1 MRLKTKHVDR
11 LSTPFLCTL
20 LLLALTTCAP
30 AQVSQESASAA
41 NCAPQTLIT
50 TAANSATA
58 PNMTASSD
66 TDAVGLTDMRDT
78 GAIAITADALGLPLA
93 DDAIASLYASP
104 SVVMQAGDSFTIE
117 VTAPAQGEYTFA
129 FDALVPA
136 DANAPE
142 GQLRVDGGFPSADMR
157 QIAFPVLYEG
167 TTDTFPR
174 DRYGNDALIPQQ
186 RAVRWTTVQARD
198 IDVSLPYPIR
208 VALSAG
214 EHAFEFRLNEGALY
228 MGTFYLVPFTPYPAY
243 ADYLTAQTASPA
255 TGFQLSLEAELP
267 AYKNDTAVR
276 PASSRSLTVTP
287 YDTYCLL
294 MNTMGGEG
302 WIRSGTGVYYEV
314 VVPQDGLYAI
324 TLRAMQN
331 VRSNFTVFRRITVN
345 GVVPFAEFNAVPF
358 PYSTDWVDMH
368 LGGETPYMVFLR
380 RGVNVIGIEANSA
393 PYTPA
398 IETIQAALEDINVLA
413 LEINRLTG
421 NQQDPFREWEIGDY
435 IPDIEER
442 LNAMAQNLIDDQ
454 ATLLAIDPS
463 AASPEI
469 LTYRIAVDNLRFLA
483 ADPNNIPISMNRFS
497 EGTGSAAQQLASLL
511 PLLQNQPLALDR
523 IIVHSPEIIPQTPWV
538 PFTTAI
544 WEDVRRFVQSFQPDP
559 YRSLSADAGE
569 LEVWVN
575 RPRQYVDLLQL
586 LADTSF
592 TPQTGIPVRFSIMPD
607 ESKLILANAAGNQ
620 PDVALGVSTDRPYE
634 LAIRN
639 ALYDLRTFPDFDTF
653 IRHFSPGSLLGY
665 IINDSVYAL
674 PETQDFWVTF
684 YREDIMDSLNLAVP
698 DTWDEVLEIL
708 PELQR
713 FGMNYQTPLSS
724 GTGQRGYLVTTPF
737 LFNQGAQLYSA
748 DGFATGLESNE
759 AVAGIE
765 FMADIFTIYDMPL
778 DTASFYQSFRNGT
791 LPVGISNSETYMR
804 LTTAAAELTGRWGID
819 LYPATVLADGSA
831 NRFATGSAQTSIMF
845 SNTNM
850 PDEGWAFMQ
859 WWLSTETQAR
869 FQDEL
874 ISNYGREYIWFS
886 ANLDAFAS
894 LDIPDEHRDVIL
906 AQWQWLQEPARLPGS
921 YMQEREISNIWNRIV
936 FQGASPRVA
945 IDRSVTTINREIARK
960 MEEFGYLVD
969 GVPVREYRVPT
980 IDTVLSWMENAD

>member
-1 MRLKTKHVDR
+1 MRLRTRTFNR
-11 LSTPFLCTL
+11 LTSTFLSAL
-20 LLLALTTCAP
+20 LVLALATCAP
-30 AQVSQESASAA
+30 AQVSQESAPAA

-50 TAANSATA
+50 TAANTSTS
-58 PNMTASSD
+58 PEILSSEMT
-66 TDAVGLTDMRDT
+66 TIGLADMSGT
-78 GAIAITADALGLPLA
+78 GAIAFTADALGLPLA
-93 DDAIASLYASP
+93 DDAVADLYAAP
-104 SVVMQAGDSFTIE
+104 SVLMQANDRFTVEITVPAEGD
-117 VTAPAQGEYTFA
+117 YTFA
-129 FDALVPA
+129 FDAVVPA
-136 DANAPE
+136 DAAAPE
-142 GQLRVDGGFPSADMR
+142 GQIRIDGSIPDSDMQ

-167 TTDTFPR
+167 TSDTFPR
-174 DRYGNDALIPQQ
+174 DRYGNDALIPQR
-186 RAVRWTTVQARD
+186 RATRWTTIPVRD
-198 IDVSLPYPIR
+198 VDVSLPYPIR
-208 VALSAG
+208 VMLSAG
-214 EHAFEFRLNEGALY
+214 AHTVEFTLNEGALY
-228 MGTFYLVPFTPYPAY
+228 VGTLYLVPFTPYPTY
-243 ADYLTAQTASPA
+243 AEYLAAQTTSP
-255 TGFQLSLEAELP
+255 TVGFQTSIEAEFPL
-267 AYKNDTAVR
+267 YKNDTAVR
-276 PASSRSLTVTP
+276 PSSSRSLTVTP

-294 MNTMGGEG
+294 MNTMGGES
-302 WIRSGTGVYYEV
+302 WIRSGTAVYYAV
-314 VVPQDGLYAI
+314 SVPEDGLYAI

-331 VRSNFTVFRRITVN
+331 VRSNFTVFRRITIN
-345 GVVPFAEFNAVPF
+345 GAVPFAEFNAVPF
-358 PYSTDWVDMH
+358 RYSTDWVDMH
-368 LGGETPYMVFLR
+368 LGGETPYTVFLR

-393 PYTPA
+393 PYSPA
-398 IETIQAALEDINVLA
+398 IETIQAALEDINTLA

-435 IPDIEER
+435 IPDIAER

-454 ATLLAIDPS
+454 ATLLSIDPS
-463 AASPEI
+463 GASPEI
-469 LTYRIAVDNLRFLA
+469 LTYRIAIDNLRFLA
-483 ADPNNIPISMNRFS
+483 TDPNSIPISMNRFS

-523 IIVHSPEIIPQTPWV
+523 IIVHSPDIVPQTPSV
-538 PFTTAI
+538 PVTTAI
-544 WEDVRRFVQSFQPDP
+544 WEDVRRFLQSFQPDP
-559 YRSLSADAGE
+559 YRSLTADEGE

-586 LADTSF
+586 LADTTF

-620 PDVALGVSTDRPYE
+620 PDLALGVSTDRPYE

-684 YREDIMDSLNLAVP
+684 YREDIMDSLGLTVP

-724 GTGQRGYLVTTPF
+724 GTGQRGYLVTAPF
-737 LFNQGAQLYSA
+737 LFNHGADLYTA
-748 DGFATGLESNE
+748 DGLATGLESNE

-765 FMADIFTIYDMPL
+765 FMADIFTIYDMPR

-791 LPVGISNSETYMR
+791 LPVGISNAETYMR
-804 LTTAAAELTGRWGID
+804 LTTAAAELTGRWGLD
-819 LYPATVLADGSA
+819 LYPATVLADGTE
-831 NRFATGSAQTSIMF
+831 NRYATGSAQTSIMF
-845 SNTNM
+845 SNTNL
-850 PDEGWAFMQ
+850 PEQGWAFLQ

-874 ISNYGREYIWFS
+874 ITNYGREYLWFS
-886 ANLDAFAS
+886 ANLEAFAS

-906 AQWQWLQEPARLPGS
+906 EQWQWLQEPSRLPGS

-960 MEEFGYLVD
+960 MEEFGYLAD
-969 GVPVREYRVPT
+969 GVSVRDYRVPT
-980 IDTVLSWMENAD
+980 IATVISWMENAD